1 MAEIRTELLQAI
13 LLNNIKNIVEYQ
25 KSNEGFFD
33 KIQDPYNNIITLMD
47 ENSALSVGKLL
58 ALPDSV
64 VEVYNRMTPLE
75 KGFLYPKV
83 HIYKMNSNGDYTEI
97 KFKNHFD
104 DKQLNLYESEKLAN
118 DILAEKD
125 DAYAAGIKSIH
136 IKNRPEREGDVNIN
150 VTISIEF
157 ESIIA
162 LLQSQVRDLI
172 NIPLNIDDVNFL
184 DYRLRLVVGWN
195 IPDDY
200 SNNPAIDE
208 QFKNAIEYSE
218 EVYLLYIYKHN
229 ISFNENGSV
238 ELEIEYGAAIE
249 GYFESNKA
257 DILNIDNIL
266 QQKAGLKE
274 GTSIFSKIQSSMF
287 KFSQFPEYAK
297 NYHEIERLK
306 KELQSIGINPS
317 ESENKKTEE
326 IQKKIGELQEI
337 NIKYSKFLRK
347 VRYGY
352 FLKMLYE
359 QGKLFTLDIPE
370 ETLQTY
376 NDAVFNNETDKDKI
390 LTNKTIKEA
399 LEHFFSFPN
408 AKNIRKIGNR
418 KFDVSS
424 FIENEN
430 KLVTDVKEGVVADGE
445 QNNNENIQNIEK
457 NVKSFKVN
465 SDSVNT
471 NIAVQTALSSQS
483 SGISSLIG
491 VIQNGL
497 NMVSDVYYNQENA
510 KNKPIYFIKLG
521 DIFEVAASFIE
532 KFDEYNIIF
541 GTIEFYDY
549 KNGKTDTINI
559 ADVPISLEH
568 FSMWFIN
575 TIIKPQLD
583 SYYYKNFI
591 EDVIRTLLSPLF
603 GFFFS
608 GIKTPLSAVTFNSQI
623 ITSTVK
629 IKEKVLTTDQ
639 IKGKLV
645 DKNKKEKTFYQYYV
659 IYATILENK
668 DLKGIEKDDIEKG
681 IYHYKIGSSTG
692 VLTRA
697 NFVRIDFEKLRD
709 ARIVS
714 QNLNTAGQ
722 VLREHY
728 NVDLALIGNPLFQN
742 GRLIYMDGSG
752 YGSLGREAT
761 ESIGL
766 GGYYLVHGIEHVIEN
781 GDWKMDIHG
790 IFNSPRFG
798 AYDNI
803 IGNTAMS
810 LLNIGIAQ
818 GGMKNISKSLK
829 PGIK

>member
-136 IKNRPEREGDVNIN
+136 IKNRPEKEGDVNIN

-172 NIPLNIDDVNFL
+172 NIPLNIDDINFL

-218 EVYLLYIYKHN
+218 EVYLLQIYKHN

-238 ELEIEYGAAIE
+238 QLEIEYGAAIE

-297 NYHEIERLK
+297 NYYEIERLK
-306 KELQSIGINPS
+306 KELQSIGTNPS

-359 QGKLFTLDIPE
+359 QGRLYTLDIPE
-370 ETLQTY
+370 ETLQIY

-390 LTNKTIKEA
+390 LTNKTIKES
-399 LEHFFSFPN
+399 LQHFFSLPN
-408 AKNIRKIGNR
+408 AKNIRKVGNR
-418 KFDVSS
+418 KFDASS

-430 KLVTDVKEGVVADGE
+430 KLVTDVKEGVVAESEEDNDDNIKKILEESKNFKVVTVQERVLGFIE
-445 QNNNENIQNIEK
+445 EFNYNSENI
-457 NVKSFKVN
+457 
-465 SDSVNT
+465 
-471 NIAVQTALSSQS
+471 
-483 SGISSLIG
+483 
-491 VIQNGL
+491 
-497 NMVSDVYYNQENA
+497 
-510 KNKPIYFIKLG
+510 KNKPIYFIRLG
-521 DIFEVAASFIE
+521 DIFEVASSFIE
-532 KFDEYNIIF
+532 KFQEYNIIF

-559 ADVPISLEH
+559 ADIPISLDH

-575 TIIKPQLD
+575 TVIKPQLD

-645 DKNKKEKTFYQYYV
+645 DKNKKEKTFYQYYI
-659 IYATILENK
+659 IYATVLENK
-668 DLKGIEKDDIEKG
+668 DLKGIEKDDIGKG

-709 ARIVS
+709 ARYVS

-798 AYDNI
+798 AY
-803 IGNTAMS
+803 GNPV
-810 LLNIGIAQ
+810 
-818 GGMKNISKSLK
+818 GGQVISKSTIDSLNK
-829 PGIK
+829 FFPKFSKELDPGIK